1 MKAIRLHARGG
12 AEQLVYEEA
21 PRPALRPG
29 DALVRVLASGLT
41 RNELDWGPTYTDEQ
55 GNSRLPSIP
64 GHELCGVVE
73 TVAQGVTEVA
83 PGDVAY
89 GLTSFFRD
97 GTAAEY
103 VAVNA
108 ADLAPRPR
116 VMSAVE
122 AATVPLAGLTAWQ
135 ALFDHGDVAAGQRV
149 LVHGAAGGVGNFAI
163 QLAKWR
169 GAQVIGVTSAA
180 NISFVKDLGAQEA
193 IDYAA
198 SPFET
203 ATKPVDMILDT
214 IGGEIQRRSWSL
226 LKPGGVLVS
235 IAGEGIEVPS
245 DVRDRRGLFFIV
257 KADRQELIKIGQLID
272 DGRVKTVIA
281 AVVSLERAREAFGQ
295 LLQPEKRGKVVVSVA
310 ENFLSGQA

>member
-1 MKAIRLHARGG
+1 MMKAIRLHTRGG
-12 AEQLVYEEA
+12 AEQLAYEEA
-21 PRPALRPG
+21 PQPALRPG

-55 GNSRLPSIP
+55 GHSRLPSIP

-73 TVAQGVTEVA
+73 SITPGVTEVA
-83 PGDVAY
+83 PGDVVY

-103 VAVNA
+103 VAVRA
-108 ADLAPRPR
+108 ADLAPKPR
-116 VMSAVE
+116 VMSALE

-169 GAQVIGVTSAA
+169 GAQVIGGTSAA
-180 NISFVKDLGAQEA
+180 NISFVKDLGAHEA

-198 SPFET
+198 GNFE
-203 ATKPVDMILDT
+203 ATIEPVDLILDT

-235 IAGEGIEVPS
+235 IAGEGIEVPA

-281 AVVSLERAREAFGQ
+281 AVVPLERAREAFDELVQ
-295 LLQPEKRGKVVVSVA
+295 SNKRGKVVLNVSPA
-310 ENFLSGQA
+310 TL

>member
-55 GNSRLPSIP
+55 GQPRLPSIP

-73 TVAQGVTEVA
+73 TITLGVTEVA
-83 PGDVAY
+83 PGDVVY

-103 VAVNA
+103 VAVSA
-108 ADLAPRPR
+108 ADLAPKPK
-116 VMSAVE
+116 VMSALE

-135 ALFDHGDVAAGQRV
+135 ALFDHGNVAAGQRV
-149 LVHGAAGGVGNFAI
+149 LVHGAAGGVGSFAI
-163 QLAKWR
+163 QLAKWC
-169 GAQVIGVTSAA
+169 GARVIGGTSAA
-180 NISFVKDLGAQEA
+180 NISFVKDLGAHEA

-198 SPFET
+198 GNFE
-203 ATKPVDMILDT
+203 ATIEPVDMILDP

-235 IAGEGIEVPS
+235 IAGEGIEVP
-245 DVRDRRGLFFIV
+245 RDRRGLFFIV

-281 AVVSLERAREAFGQ
+281 AVVPLERAREAFDELVQ
-295 LLQPEKRGKVVVSVA
+295 SNKRGKVVLNVSPA
-310 ENFLSGQA
+310 TL